1 VIAHALAG
9 GSLLVMVSV
18 NPGVLTL
25 DGNAVP
31 AQMTAQEKRAVIRP
45 LVETTTE
52 CVARAVA
59 ADPRR
64 GKLRLTD
71 LIVESFK
78 SCGEPVRALID
89 AHDRYYGSG
98 TGQEFFM
105 GPYLDAL
112 PAAVS
117 GIVGPAK

>member
-1 VIAHALAG
+1 MIAHALAG